1 MEGKIAI
8 VAGGIGV
15 ATMRL
20 FVKHGAKVVIAD
32 INDEIGLAFASS
44 LTPFATYVHCN
55 VSLEHE
61 VQNLIDS
68 TISRHGRIDILFN
81 NAGVLGN

>member
-8 VAGGIGV
+8 VAAGIGV